1 MKEEGYMLTCDR
13 CGMSKFFRKTGN
25 RLVDTADGYK
35 TRTEY
40 ESNEKWGEEHLINNK
55 HYRFCPACN
64 GQYMRMVID
73 FAKPLNSFTERD

>member
-1 MKEEGYMLTCDR
+1 MLKEGRMMICDR
-13 CGMSKFFRKTGN
+13 CGKTEFFCQTGT

-40 ESNEKWGEEHLINNK
+40 ESSENWEEQLINHK
-55 HYRFCPACN
+55 HYHFCPACN

-73 FAKPLNSFTERD
+73 FAKPLNSITEKD

>member
-1 MKEEGYMLTCDR
+1 MREEGRMLTCDR
-13 CGMSKFFRKTGN
+13 CGTSKFFRKIGN

-40 ESNEKWGEEHLINNK
+40 ESSEKWGRKEIDGIF
-55 HYRFCPACN
+55 YDFCPACN

-73 FAKPLNSFTERD
+73 FAKPLNDFAERD

>member
-1 MKEEGYMLTCDR
+1 MLKEGRMMICDR
-13 CGMSKFFRKTGN
+13 CGKTEFFCQTGT

-40 ESNEKWGEEHLINNK
+40 ESSEKWEEQLINHK
-55 HYRFCPACN
+55 HYHFCPACN

-73 FAKPLNSFTERD
+73 FAKPINSFTEKD

>member
-1 MKEEGYMLTCDR
+1 MLKEGRMMICDR
-13 CGMSKFFRKTGN
+13 CGKTEFFCQTGT

-40 ESNEKWGEEHLINNK
+40 ESSEKWGRKEIDGIF
-55 HYRFCPACN
+55 YDFCPACN

-73 FAKPLNSFTERD
+73 FAKPLNSFTEKD

>member
-1 MKEEGYMLTCDR
+1 MRMEGRMMICDR
-13 CGMSKFFRKTGN
+13 CGKTEFFCQTGT

-40 ESNEKWGEEHLINNK
+40 EPGEKWEEQLINHK
-55 HYRFCPACN
+55 HYHFCPACN